1 METGWKRAGRG
12 LLGLVYPL
20 RAVCMGCGTAA
31 GCEEDWVCPE
41 CRQALA
47 SGWIGASPAPRGFDG
62 AACAY
67 AYRGPSAGIVR
78 RMKYS
83 GVKRLA
89 DFMAGDMLKAYRAI
103 MPTGVDAVVPVPMHE
118 KRLRERG
125 YNHAALLARAVAEG
139 LGLRVERQPCSMG
152 GEDFS
157 EYLDAP
163 RKRPGIFIRI
173 VSAIARG
180 RFCSTIRHYRT
191 DDYQC
196 QHGFQSSST
205 GKTSNKASHLRIDG
219 ERQKGQYEPSQHA
232 YAEITQ
238 YHLTTLIALCHVKL
252 LFNSNCCCIV

>member
-1 METGWKRAGRG
+1 MEAGWKRAGRG

-139 LGLRVERQPCSMG
+139 LGLPC
-152 GEDFS
+152 
-157 EYLDAP
+157 LDALSRVRETKQQARLSGDERRRNLRDSMALERP
-163 RKRPGIFIRI
+163 VEGRRVLLVDDVCTTGTTARECLRLLKRGGAVNVYLLCYAQAKPK
-173 VSAIARG
+173 S
-180 RFCSTIRHYRT
+180 
-191 DDYQC
+191 
-196 QHGFQSSST
+196 
-205 GKTSNKASHLRIDG
+205 G
-219 ERQKGQYEPSQHA
+219 ERRRYRR
-232 YAEITQ
+232 
-238 YHLTTLIALCHVKL
+238 V
-252 LFNSNCCCIV
+252 